1 MFSLQRQVGPP
12 DSTYPWLFRNSAAN
26 LFRLR
31 LPPAANVKHLTVKLF
46 PVSYSYL
53 SGQIPSR
60 RKNPKEELE
69 EMRKDKDKE
78 ETNAQ
83 NVQLPI
89 VGGLLF
95 L

>member
-1 MFSLQRQVGPP
+1 LAVPELSGK
-12 DSTYPWLFRNSAAN
+12 SI
-26 LFRLR
+26 
-31 LPPAANVKHLTVKLF
+31 
-46 PVSYSYL
+46 PVSPSTGGKRKTSHGKVIPCILFTYL

-60 RKNPKEELE
+60 RKNPKEELD
-69 EMRKDKDKE
+69 EMRKDKDK

-95 L
+95 LLV